1 MTGGDACEP
10 AVVMIATFRRSQGLA
25 RLLSSLAL
33 QRGATPL
40 PVVVNND
47 PDDPAPR
54 AVAEKAKAEGL
65 RVVFA
70 DEPERGISAARNRA
84 LALGLE
90 EADRAGARFLAIID
104 DDETAPP
111 GWLAA
116 MIGAADR
123 LAVPI
128 VTGANEHRFTHDP
141 PAWVG
146 DSGLFERR
154 SMQTGTRM
162 PWAFTNNVLVR
173 TEAMRAFAEREHE
186 AGREVFDRRLGRVG
200 GSDRHLF
207 MRMRKAGH
215 EIAWCDETATIEWNG
230 PDRTDPAWIVR
241 RKGRQ
246 GRSFAFTTRDVNP
259 GPLTTLSELGRA
271 GVSLT
276 QGSAMR
282 LASVFAGEGAKARA
296 RVRLAWGW
304 GVLAGCFGKLRE
316 GYGS

>member
-1 MTGGDACEP
+1 MTDGGAVER
-10 AVVMIATFRRSQGLA
+10 AVVMIATFRRPEGLA
-25 RLLSSLAL
+25 RALSSLAG
-33 QRGATPL
+33 QRGAEAVA
-40 PVVVNND
+40 VVVNND
-47 PDDPAPR
+47 PGDAAPR
-54 AVAEKAKAEGL
+54 AVAAGAESEGL
-65 RVVFA
+65 RVVLA

-84 LALGLE
+84 LALGLA
-90 EADRAGARFLAIID
+90 EAERTGARFLAIID

-111 GWLAA
+111 DWLAT

-146 DSGLFERR
+146 ESGLFERR
-154 SMQTGTRM
+154 SMPTGTRM

-173 TEAMRAFAEREHE
+173 TEAMRSFAERERA

-207 MRMRKAGH
+207 MRMRRAGH
-215 EIAWCDETATIEWNG
+215 EIAWCDETATVEWNG

-259 GPLTTLSELGRA
+259 GVRTTLSELGRA

-276 QGSAMR
+276 QGAAMR
-282 LASVFAGEGAKARA
+282 AASVIAGEGAKVRA